1 MFQIRLH
8 QNAAVMRPVELLEL
22 ITAVNNHQVICQN
35 QGHLHCSLYS
45 HHQAMIIHILK
56 NIKGYI
62 QGYMQLVIQVMLA
75 LS

>member
-8 QNAAVMRPVELLEL
+8 QNAAVMMPVELLEL

-45 HHQAMIIHILK
+45 HHQAMIIQILK
-56 NIKGYI
+56 NL